1 MDFCVS
7 TLTGYFE
14 RELPSLPTTYEW
26 RISGINDFGQN
37 GRRDYLA
44 NVNLEKYFNE
54 QWDRACHEERLAL
67 AKVIVSDW
75 GGVRN
80 NKISTTEKYVLES
93 AKKAPCTPINGVAS
107 YSKILAVTKPNIY
120 AIYDARVAA
129 CLNAIQYNAN
139 GVRKGIAFNYVPG
152 RNKVTGNAGNKAGF
166 SQVDLFKVRS
176 LFAPAGLG

>member
-1 MDFCVS
+1 M
-7 TLTGYFE
+7 G
-14 RELPSLPTTYEW
+14 
-26 RISGINDFGQN
+26 GI
-37 GRRDYLA
+37 
-44 NVNLEKYFNE
+44 
-54 QWDRACHEERLAL
+54 
-67 AKVIVSDW
+67 
-75 GGVRN
+75 RN
-80 NKISTTEKYVLES
+80 NRNSTIEKYVLES

-107 YSKILAVTKPNIY
+107 YSKIFAVTNPNIY

-176 LFAPAGLG
+176 LVTAPSATPSPFAS